1 MSSQVIDGWKPI
13 HGVPGKT
20 IVWQNIDGSYTVT
33 IDPLAIGDGN
43 GDMLKSVYDADGDNI
58 VDLAESVPWSG
69 VADRPTEFNPSA
81 HTHDGDDITSQVGS
95 AAIADSVPWSGV
107 TDKPTA
113 FPPSSHD
120 HDDRYYTESETDSLL
135 AGYVLKSIF
144 DANTILI
151 ANSDDTPVALSVG
164 ASSLV
169 GRAASGGIA
178 ALSASDA
185 RTVLGLG
192 SMALEAE
199 TGYAKLAGRGGGQ
212 TLIGGTA
219 ANTQMVLQSNSAT
232 GNTSTAAAM
241 TVLVGDSGATTA
253 MRIEHN
259 GRITIGSNGS
269 TLGYILNVQRDYD
282 GATSVAAVNTNVSS
296 GAMAQNLVRAD
307 TATYTSQVFSS
318 AYSGTLFGF
327 SYANSAFMR
336 LSASGNVMAIGTG
349 GSTPVILFTADT
361 ARLLI
366 SGSGQVGIATTSP
379 TISDGVGVDIN
390 GKILRLRTSKTPAS
404 ASASGN
410 VGEICWDSNY
420 LYICTATNTWRRVAH
435 SSW

>member
-13 HGVPGKT
+13 RGVPGKT

-33 IDPLAIGDGN
+33 IDPLAIGDGS

-151 ANSDDTPVALSVG
+151 ANSDDTPMALSVP
-164 ASSLV
+164 ASTLV

-178 ALSASDA
+178 ALSAADA
-185 RTVLGLG
+185 RTVLELG
-192 SMALEAE
+192 TMALEVE
-199 TGYAKLAGRGGGQ
+199 SNYAKLAGRSGGQ
-212 TLIGGTA
+212 TIVGGTNSTDDLVLTSKRRVVVIPDTA
-219 ANTQMVLQSNSAT
+219 GEVFGVFSNVDSSGDRYFYVDTANFRIGSFFVNNGLTTAIRIRNNSVGNSAV
-232 GNTSTAAAM
+232 TAISLINQPGHS
-241 TVLVGDSGATTA
+241 VDIGLVGSATT
-253 MRIEHN
+253 MYPTY
-259 GRITIGSNGS
+259 G
-269 TLGYILNVQRDYD
+269 
-282 GATSVAAVNTNVSS
+282 NVS
-296 GAMAQNLVRAD
+296 D
-307 TATYTSQVFSS
+307 
-318 AYSGTLFGF
+318 GF
-327 SYANSAFMR
+327 IR
-336 LSASGNVMAIGTG
+336 TSASGGGFNFMLMNSTKRIKFFAAKSANQTPSFQIQFGDQIG
-349 GSTPVILFTADT
+349 
-361 ARLLI
+361 I
-366 SGSGQVGIATTSP
+366 SVDDP
-379 TISDGVGVDIN
+379 TISDGVGLDIG
-390 GKILRLRTSKTPAS
+390 GKILRLRISKTPES

-410 VGEICWDSNY
+410 VGEICWDSSY
-420 LYICTATNTWRRVAH
+420 LYICTASNTWRRVAH

>member
-33 IDPLAIGDGN
+33 IDPLAIGDGS

-113 FPPSSHD
+113 FPPSAHD

-135 AGYVLKSIF
+135 AGYVLKSTF

-164 ASSLV
+164 ASTIV
-169 GRAASGGIA
+169 GRGATGGIA
-178 ALSASDA
+178 ALSAGDA
-185 RTVLGLG
+185 RTVLGLATTDAPTFGTITAFTNSNTANIFLGYG
-192 SMALEAE
+192 SPASTDPLRVKID
-199 TGYAKLAGRGGGQ
+199 GYGRQYWYLRGS
-212 TLIGGTA
+212 TVDGTSGSE
-219 ANTQMVLQSNSAT
+219 VGSLQFATPSAFPGIVVYT
-232 GNTSTAAAM
+232 
-241 TVLVGDSGATTA
+241 GAT
-253 MRIEHN
+253 
-259 GRITIGSNGS
+259 
-269 TLGYILNVQRDYD
+269 YD
-282 GATSVAAVNTNVSS
+282 
-296 GAMAQNLVRAD
+296 QNRFDMYNAGTRWQMGFRAD
-307 TATYTSQVFSS
+307 IDASRHGFIIRNGGS
-318 AYSGTLFGF
+318 FGF
-327 SYANSAFMR
+327 NAEA
-336 LSASGNVMAIGTG
+336 
-349 GSTPVILFTADT
+349 
-361 ARLLI
+361 
-366 SGSGQVGIATTSP
+366 P

-390 GKILRLRTSKTPAS
+390 GKILRLRTSKTPSS
-404 ASASGN
+404 ASDTGN
-410 VGEICWDSNY
+410 VGEICWDASY
-420 LYICTATNTWRRVAH
+420 VYVCTASNTWKRAAI
-435 SSW
+435 STW